1 MFTRTHND
9 NLLKESSERNTFIAS
24 SATRNSANMS
34 VGSVGFLLSYR
45 AIKSC
50 IAIYIISDRIIMLTP
65 ENNPRTTILYCYIL
79 TNVSSEEDI
88 NTALFNIP
96 AHNMLRVAGYFNA
109 KIGPKKA
116 LHTFSTETEMASCY
130 PIL

>member
-9 NLLKESSERNTFIAS
+9 NLLNESSERNTFIAS
-24 SATRNSANMS
+24 SATRNSANIS
-34 VGSVGFLLSYR
+34 VGSAGFLLSYR
-45 AIKSC
+45 AIKSW

-65 ENNPRTTILYCYIL
+65 ESNPRTTILCCYIL

-96 AHNMLRVAGYFNA
+96 THNMLRVAGYFNA